1 MEQEIHFTK
10 KEFDF
15 KKISLSQPVA
25 VQGGAYF
32 TKIKYN
38 SEPFYIQ
45 TPKCQ
50 TKQGINETSKKAY
63 VDLMYSNEAEEVIE
77 WFETLEST
85 LINLIFSKKHLW
97 FQDDIDFGDIE
108 NFFNPITRAYRGG
121 KFHLIRT
128 SISKNKSTNQYSCGV
143 YDENENI
150 LPITDI
156 SEKNIIIP
164 ILEIIGIKFSARNFQ
179 LELVGK
185 QIMVL
190 NNKPLFNSC
199 LIKRNNNSNKT
210 ITDNLEEIKK
220 TETIEGINDTD
231 NDYKENK
238 QIQSDII
245 KEEEEQDS
253 NNIIDELLDNS
264 LEEQSEQSEQSEK
277 NNKLNEINS
286 DEMDNTNHLEEI
298 QSNEIK
304 DNDLEDNHLEDNHL
318 EDHNLENDNL
328 ENDNLED
335 GNLEDISEN
344 IQTTSNQSITLK
356 NPNEVY
362 MEIYK
367 IAKQKAKQHKKAAIS
382 AYLEAKKIKNTYLLE
397 DLDNSDDSSDNED
410 EYNDTENIKK
420 EIRDSIEELN

>member
-1 MEQEIHFTK
+1 MEQEIHFTN

-15 KKISLSQPVA
+15 SKLSLSQPIA

-32 TKIKYN
+32 TKLKFN

-45 TPKCQ
+45 TPKCL

-63 VDLMYSNEAEEVIE
+63 MDLMFTSDDDVVIE

-85 LINLIFSKKHLW
+85 LVNLIFQKKHLW
-97 FQDDIDFGDIE
+97 FQDDIEFADIE
-108 NFFNPITRAYRGG
+108 NFFNPITRAYKGG

-128 SISKNKSTNQYSCGV
+128 SITKNKTNNQYTCGV
-143 YDENENI
+143 YDENENV

-156 SEKNIIIP
+156 KESNIIIP
-164 ILEIIGIKFSARNFQ
+164 ILEVIGIKFSARNFQ

-199 LIKRNNNSNKT
+199 LIKRNNNISKSINNN
-210 ITDNLEEIKK
+210 DLEE
-220 TETIEGINDTD
+220 E
-231 NDYKENK
+231 
-238 QIQSDII
+238 SSHL
-245 KEEEEQDS
+245 EEESSHLEEESSHLESTTKIESEINEDKES
-253 NNIIDELLDNS
+253 IDESSSNIIDELLEGNEIEEEIKEDNKKEIS
-264 LEEQSEQSEQSEK
+264 LEDLELKEQI
-277 NNKLNEINS
+277 NES
-286 DEMDNTNHLEEI
+286 KLEE
-298 QSNEIK
+298 S
-304 DNDLEDNHLEDNHL
+304 NDLEDVSEKINTT
-318 EDHNLENDNL
+318 ND
-328 ENDNLED
+328 ET
-335 GNLEDISEN
+335 IK
-344 IQTTSNQSITLK
+344 LK

-397 DLDNSDDSSDNED
+397 DLENSEDSSDEEEID
-410 EYNDTENIKK
+410 SDTEQIKNQIN
-420 EIRDSIEELN
+420 EIIEELN

>member
-1 MEQEIHFTK
+1 MEQEIHFTNK
-10 KEFDF
+10 DFDF
-15 KKISLSQPVA
+15 SKLSLSQPIA

-45 TPKCQ
+45 TSKCL

-63 VDLMYSNEAEEVIE
+63 MDLMFTSEDEEIIE

-85 LINLIFSKKHLW
+85 LVNLIFQKKHLW
-97 FQDDIDFGDIE
+97 FQDDIEFGDIE
-108 NFFNPITRAYRGG
+108 NFFNPITRAYKGG

-128 SISKNKSTNQYSCGV
+128 SIVKNKTNNQYTCGV
-143 YDENENI
+143 YDESENV

-156 SEKNIIIP
+156 KESNIIIP
-164 ILEIIGIKFSARNFQ
+164 ILEVIGIKFSARNFQ

-199 LIKRNNNSNKT
+199 LIKRNQNQTKT
-210 ITDNLEEIKK
+210 TNEINLEDKTDNLEEEKIDLEEIKQE
-220 TETIEGINDTD
+220 TEVPV
-231 NDYKENK
+231 
-238 QIQSDII
+238 
-245 KEEEEQDS
+245 KEEPEDNS
-253 NNIIDELLDNS
+253 NIIDELLEDNEEPEEKNSEEIGDNIESS
-264 LEEQSEQSEQSEK
+264 LEELADKK
-277 NNKLNEINS
+277 NINNE
-286 DEMDNTNHLEEI
+286 DLEENI
-298 QSNEIK
+298 
-304 DNDLEDNHLEDNHL
+304 D
-318 EDHNLENDNL
+318 
-328 ENDNLED
+328 
-335 GNLEDISEN
+335 LEDISAQINTNSEET
-344 IQTTSNQSITLK
+344 IKLK

-397 DLDNSDDSSDNED
+397 DLENSDESSEEEEMDS
-410 EYNDTENIKK
+410 DTESIKNQIN
-420 EIRDSIEELN
+420 EIIEELN

>member
-1 MEQEIHFTK
+1 MEQEIHFTN

-15 KKISLSQPVA
+15 SKLSLSQPIA

-32 TKIKYN
+32 TKLKFN

-45 TPKCQ
+45 TPKCL

-63 VDLMYSNEAEEVIE
+63 MDLMFTSDDDVVIE

-85 LINLIFSKKHLW
+85 LVNLIFQKKHLW
-97 FQDDIDFGDIE
+97 FQDDIEFADIE
-108 NFFNPITRAYRGG
+108 NFFNPITRAYKGG

-128 SISKNKSTNQYSCGV
+128 SITKNKTNNQYTCGV
-143 YDENENI
+143 YDENENV

-156 SEKNIIIP
+156 KESNIIIP
-164 ILEIIGIKFSARNFQ
+164 ILEVIGIKFSARNFQ

-199 LIKRNNNSNKT
+199 LIKRNNNISKSVNNN
-210 ITDNLEEIKK
+210 DLEEESSHLESTTK
-220 TETIEGINDTD
+220 IESEINED
-231 NDYKENK
+231 KES
-238 QIQSDII
+238 IDES
-245 KEEEEQDS
+245 S
-253 NNIIDELLDNS
+253 SNIIDELLEGNEIEEEIKEDNKKEIS
-264 LEEQSEQSEQSEK
+264 LEDLELKEQI
-277 NNKLNEINS
+277 NES
-286 DEMDNTNHLEEI
+286 KLEE
-298 QSNEIK
+298 S
-304 DNDLEDNHLEDNHL
+304 NDLEDVSEKINTT
-318 EDHNLENDNL
+318 ND
-328 ENDNLED
+328 ET
-335 GNLEDISEN
+335 IK
-344 IQTTSNQSITLK
+344 LK

-397 DLDNSDDSSDNED
+397 DLENSEDSSDEEEMD
-410 EYNDTENIKK
+410 SDTEQIKNQIN
-420 EIRDSIEELN
+420 EIIEELN

>member
-1 MEQEIHFTK
+1 MEQEIHFTN

-15 KKISLSQPVA
+15 SKLSLSQPIA

-32 TKIKYN
+32 TKLKFN

-45 TPKCQ
+45 TPKCL

-63 VDLMYSNEAEEVIE
+63 MDLMFTSDDDVVIE

-85 LINLIFSKKHLW
+85 LVNLIFQKKHLW
-97 FQDDIDFGDIE
+97 FQDDIEFADIE
-108 NFFNPITRAYRGG
+108 NFFNPITRAYKGG

-128 SISKNKSTNQYSCGV
+128 SITKNKTNNQYTCGV
-143 YDENENI
+143 YDENENV

-156 SEKNIIIP
+156 KESNIIIP
-164 ILEIIGIKFSARNFQ
+164 ILEVIGIKFSARNFQ

-199 LIKRNNNSNKT
+199 LIKRNNNISKSINNN
-210 ITDNLEEIKK
+210 DLEEESSHLESTTK
-220 TETIEGINDTD
+220 IESEINED
-231 NDYKENK
+231 KES
-238 QIQSDII
+238 IDES
-245 KEEEEQDS
+245 S
-253 NNIIDELLDNS
+253 SNIIDELLEGNEIEEEIKEDNKKEIS
-264 LEEQSEQSEQSEK
+264 LEDLELKEQI
-277 NNKLNEINS
+277 NES
-286 DEMDNTNHLEEI
+286 KLEE
-298 QSNEIK
+298 S
-304 DNDLEDNHLEDNHL
+304 NDLEDV
-318 EDHNLENDNL
+318 
-328 ENDNLED
+328 
-335 GNLEDISEN
+335 SEKIN
-344 IQTTSNQSITLK
+344 TTNTETIKLK

-397 DLDNSDDSSDNED
+397 DLENSEDSSDEEEID
-410 EYNDTENIKK
+410 SDTEQIKNQIN
-420 EIRDSIEELN
+420 EIIEELN

>member
-1 MEQEIHFTK
+1 MEQEIHFTN

-15 KKISLSQPVA
+15 SKLSLSQPIA

-32 TKIKYN
+32 TKLKFN

-45 TPKCQ
+45 TPKCL

-63 VDLMYSNEAEEVIE
+63 MDLMFTSDDDVVIE

-85 LINLIFSKKHLW
+85 LVNLIFQKKHLW
-97 FQDDIDFGDIE
+97 FQDDIEFADIE
-108 NFFNPITRAYRGG
+108 NFFNPITRAYKGG

-128 SISKNKSTNQYSCGV
+128 SITKNKTNNQYTCGV
-143 YDENENI
+143 YDENENV

-156 SEKNIIIP
+156 KESNIIIP
-164 ILEIIGIKFSARNFQ
+164 ILEVIGIKFSARNFQ

-199 LIKRNNNSNKT
+199 LIKRNNNISKSVNNN
-210 ITDNLEEIKK
+210 DLEEESSHLEEDSSHLESTTK
-220 TETIEGINDTD
+220 IESEINED
-231 NDYKENK
+231 KES
-238 QIQSDII
+238 IDES
-245 KEEEEQDS
+245 S
-253 NNIIDELLDNS
+253 SNIIDELLEGNEIEEEIKEDNKKEIS
-264 LEEQSEQSEQSEK
+264 LEDLELKEQI
-277 NNKLNEINS
+277 NES
-286 DEMDNTNHLEEI
+286 KLEE
-298 QSNEIK
+298 S
-304 DNDLEDNHLEDNHL
+304 NDLEDVSEKINTT
-318 EDHNLENDNL
+318 ND
-328 ENDNLED
+328 ET
-335 GNLEDISEN
+335 IK
-344 IQTTSNQSITLK
+344 LK

-397 DLDNSDDSSDNED
+397 DLENSEDSSDEEEID
-410 EYNDTENIKK
+410 SDTEQIKNQIN
-420 EIRDSIEELN
+420 EIIEELN

>member
-1 MEQEIHFTK
+1 MEQEIHFTN

-15 KKISLSQPVA
+15 SKLSLSQPIA

-32 TKIKYN
+32 TKLKFN

-45 TPKCQ
+45 TPKCL

-63 VDLMYSNEAEEVIE
+63 MDLMFTSDDDVVIE

-85 LINLIFSKKHLW
+85 LVNLIFQKKHLW
-97 FQDDIDFGDIE
+97 FQDDIEFADIE
-108 NFFNPITRAYRGG
+108 NFFNPITRAYKGG

-128 SISKNKSTNQYSCGV
+128 SITKNKTNNQYTCGV
-143 YDENENI
+143 YDENENV

-156 SEKNIIIP
+156 KESNIIIP
-164 ILEIIGIKFSARNFQ
+164 ILEVIGIKFSARNFQ

-199 LIKRNNNSNKT
+199 LIKRNNNISKSVNNN
-210 ITDNLEEIKK
+210 NLEE
-220 TETIEGINDTD
+220 ESSHLE
-231 NDYKENK
+231 EER
-238 QIQSDII
+238 SHL
-245 KEEEEQDS
+245 KEESSHLEEESSHLEEESSHLESTTKIESEIIEDKES
-253 NNIIDELLDNS
+253 IDESSSNIIDELLEGNEIEEEIKEDNKKEIS
-264 LEEQSEQSEQSEK
+264 LEDLELKEQI
-277 NNKLNEINS
+277 NES
-286 DEMDNTNHLEEI
+286 KLEE
-298 QSNEIK
+298 S
-304 DNDLEDNHLEDNHL
+304 NDLEDVSEKINTT
-318 EDHNLENDNL
+318 ND
-328 ENDNLED
+328 ET
-335 GNLEDISEN
+335 IK
-344 IQTTSNQSITLK
+344 LK

-397 DLDNSDDSSDNED
+397 DLENSEDSSDEEEID
-410 EYNDTENIKK
+410 SDTEQIKNQIN
-420 EIRDSIEELN
+420 EIIEELN

>member
-1 MEQEIHFTK
+1 MEQEIHFTN

-15 KKISLSQPVA
+15 SKLSLSQPIA

-32 TKIKYN
+32 TKLKFN

-45 TPKCQ
+45 TPKCL

-63 VDLMYSNEAEEVIE
+63 MDLMFTSDDDVVIE

-85 LINLIFSKKHLW
+85 LVNLIFEKKHLW
-97 FQDDIDFGDIE
+97 FQDDIEFADIE
-108 NFFNPITRAYRGG
+108 NFFNPITRAYKGG

-128 SISKNKSTNQYSCGV
+128 SITKNKTNNQYTCGV
-143 YDENENI
+143 YDENENV

-156 SEKNIIIP
+156 KESNIIIP
-164 ILEIIGIKFSARNFQ
+164 ILEVIGIKFSARNFQ

-199 LIKRNNNSNKT
+199 LIKRNNNISKSVNNN
-210 ITDNLEEIKK
+210 DLEE
-220 TETIEGINDTD
+220 E
-231 NDYKENK
+231 
-238 QIQSDII
+238 SSHL
-245 KEEEEQDS
+245 EEESSHLESTTKIESEINEDKES
-253 NNIIDELLDNS
+253 IDESSSNIIDELLEGNEIEEEIKEDNKKEIS
-264 LEEQSEQSEQSEK
+264 LEDLELKEQI
-277 NNKLNEINS
+277 NES
-286 DEMDNTNHLEEI
+286 KLEE
-298 QSNEIK
+298 S
-304 DNDLEDNHLEDNHL
+304 NDLEDVSEKINTT
-318 EDHNLENDNL
+318 ND
-328 ENDNLED
+328 ET
-335 GNLEDISEN
+335 IK
-344 IQTTSNQSITLK
+344 LK

-397 DLDNSDDSSDNED
+397 DLENSEDSSDEEEID
-410 EYNDTENIKK
+410 SDTEQIKNQIN
-420 EIRDSIEELN
+420 EIIEELN

>member
-1 MEQEIHFTK
+1 MEQEIHFTN

-15 KKISLSQPVA
+15 SKLSLSQPIA

-32 TKIKYN
+32 TKLKFN

-45 TPKCQ
+45 TPKCL

-63 VDLMYSNEAEEVIE
+63 MDLMFTSDDDVVIE

-85 LINLIFSKKHLW
+85 LVNLIFQKKHLW
-97 FQDDIDFGDIE
+97 FQDDIEFADIE
-108 NFFNPITRAYRGG
+108 NFFNPITRAYKGG

-128 SISKNKSTNQYSCGV
+128 SITKNKTNNQYTCGV
-143 YDENENI
+143 YDENENV

-156 SEKNIIIP
+156 KESNIIIP
-164 ILEIIGIKFSARNFQ
+164 ILEVIGIKFSARNFQ

-199 LIKRNNNSNKT
+199 LIKRNNNISKSVNNN
-210 ITDNLEEIKK
+210 DLEEESSHLEEDSSHLESTTK
-220 TETIEGINDTD
+220 IESEINED
-231 NDYKENK
+231 KES
-238 QIQSDII
+238 IDES
-245 KEEEEQDS
+245 S
-253 NNIIDELLDNS
+253 SNIIDELLEGNEIEEEIKEDNKKEIS
-264 LEEQSEQSEQSEK
+264 LEDLELKEQI
-277 NNKLNEINS
+277 NES
-286 DEMDNTNHLEEI
+286 KLEE
-298 QSNEIK
+298 S
-304 DNDLEDNHLEDNHL
+304 NDLEDVSEKINTT
-318 EDHNLENDNL
+318 ND
-328 ENDNLED
+328 ET
-335 GNLEDISEN
+335 IK
-344 IQTTSNQSITLK
+344 LK

-397 DLDNSDDSSDNED
+397 DLENSEDSSDEEEID
-410 EYNDTENIKK
+410 SDTEQIKNK
-420 EIRDSIEELN
+420 INEIIEELN

>member
-1 MEQEIHFTK
+1 MEQEIHFTN

-15 KKISLSQPVA
+15 SKLSLSQPIA

-32 TKIKYN
+32 TKLKFN

-45 TPKCQ
+45 TPKCL

-63 VDLMYSNEAEEVIE
+63 MDLMFTSDDDVVIE

-85 LINLIFSKKHLW
+85 LVNLIFEKKHLW
-97 FQDDIDFGDIE
+97 FQDDIEFADIE
-108 NFFNPITRAYRGG
+108 NFFNPITRAYKGG

-128 SISKNKSTNQYSCGV
+128 SITKNKTNNQYTCGV
-143 YDENENI
+143 YDENENV

-156 SEKNIIIP
+156 KESNIIIP
-164 ILEIIGIKFSARNFQ
+164 ILEVIGIKFSARNFQ

-199 LIKRNNNSNKT
+199 LIKRNNNISKSVNNN
-210 ITDNLEEIKK
+210 DLEE
-220 TETIEGINDTD
+220 E
-231 NDYKENK
+231 
-238 QIQSDII
+238 SSHL
-245 KEEEEQDS
+245 EEESSHLESTTKIESEINEDKES
-253 NNIIDELLDNS
+253 IDESSSNIIDELLEGNEIEEEIKEDNKKEIS
-264 LEEQSEQSEQSEK
+264 LEDLELKEQI
-277 NNKLNEINS
+277 NES
-286 DEMDNTNHLEEI
+286 KLEE
-298 QSNEIK
+298 S
-304 DNDLEDNHLEDNHL
+304 NDLEDVSEKINTT
-318 EDHNLENDNL
+318 ND
-328 ENDNLED
+328 ET
-335 GNLEDISEN
+335 IK
-344 IQTTSNQSITLK
+344 LK

-397 DLDNSDDSSDNED
+397 DLDNSDESSEEEIDS
-410 EYNDTENIKK
+410 DTEGIKK
-420 EIRDSIEELN
+420 EINELIEELN